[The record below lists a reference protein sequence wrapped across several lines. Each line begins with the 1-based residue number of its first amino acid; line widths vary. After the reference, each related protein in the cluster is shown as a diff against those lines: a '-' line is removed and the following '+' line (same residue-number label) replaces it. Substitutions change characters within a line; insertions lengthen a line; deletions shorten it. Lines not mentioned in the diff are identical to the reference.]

1 MNATLELIKAKQN
14 AIQAEADLKQAKE
27 NADHE
32 ARIRTFAPL
41 REMLKEVIDLPAKS
55 YGRGRERPLVSNHI
69 SMYFNKDLSDH
80 VEFWQSHCGRTG
92 LVIRAKEDGTFT
104 VMDEYRNVFGDRH
117 PVTLE
122 QAKEK
127 LIEHLALIIK

>member
-27 NADHE
+27 NADRE

-55 YGRGRERPLVSNHI
+55 YGRGRERPLVSDHI

-92 LVIRAKEDGTFT
+92 LVICAKEDGTFKVNNGHT
-104 VMDEYRNVFGDRH
+104 YLGDRF
-117 PVTLE
+117 TLE

>member
-27 NADHE
+27 NADRE

-55 YGRGRERPLVSNHI
+55 YDRGRERPLVSNHI

-92 LVIRAKEDGTFT
+92 LAIRAKEDGTFT
-104 VMDEYRNVFGDRH
+104 VMNEYRNVFGDRH

>member
-27 NADHE
+27 NADRE

-41 REMLKEVIDLPAKS
+41 REMLKEVIDLPAKNFGYTERRS
-55 YGRGRERPLVSNHI
+55 VRDHIDLHGRNESLDQSVN
-69 SMYFNKDLSDH
+69 
-80 VEFWQSHCGRTG
+80 FWQLHFGNHG
-92 LVIRAKEDGTFT
+92 LVICAKEDGTFKVNNGHT
-104 VMDEYRNVFGDRH
+104 YLGDRF
-117 PVTLE
+117 TLE